1 MSSDKDQP
9 RGDLTSQTETGAGV
23 PANLLTEQWS
33 VRHEFG
39 YPAGVRELTASYLRT
54 PKTAQ
59 IKSSLLSILMQEP
72 VS

>member
-39 YPAGVRELTASYLRT
+39 YPAGVRELTASYLRRLRRLNR
-54 PKTAQ
+54 AC
-59 IKSSLLSILMQEP
+59 SRS
-72 VS
+72 